1 MAVDYLSAINKQ
13 GSGLNITQIV
23 DSLVAAET
31 APIESRIQKNI
42 DETNAT
48 ISAYGILANELG
60 KLKDF
65 TSASKGTTAF
75 AVSSNNTAIDVA
87 VTDPTKAKAFNANI
101 SVSSLASSQTLE
113 FSGFSSKTASINTGT
128 INIDFG
134 EWAGNSF
141 TADGSQASQSVQVN
155 SGNNNLSSLADSL
168 NAIDG
173 VNAAVTDKGDGTF
186 SLIVNSDTGSKNAL
200 RFSVTETSGDEG
212 LAQFD
217 TASSNSSKQVVAATN
232 ATINLNGVDITRS
245 SNIISDL
252 FDGYEFRLNATTT
265 TAAVIQSNT
274 DSNVAYSKT
283 KEFVDMYNS
292 VHSVL
297 DSLTKRG
304 LEGEESG
311 ALSRDVTA
319 NGIKRK
325 LRELLSSELPGF
337 GDNGRYLSEL
347 GIKTER
353 DGSISLTET
362 DFKKAFEREPILFDV
377 MINSIARSD
386 NPLVQ
391 VTHESDI
398 LQPNGGVYN
407 FVGENNGNSAT
418 LNGIALVGSTLADG
432 TKKYTATSG
441 DVTGLR
447 LQVSGSASSAT
458 VYYGESFFSKLES
471 YVKDLVSSTGT
482 LAKSENQASSSIAEY
497 NEDKVDLEE
506 RIEAI
511 RMRYMAQFSAMESAV
526 TGFKKTGEFLT
537 GFIDSLSPDK

>member
-31 APIESRIQKNI
+31 APIESRIQRNI

-48 ISAYGILANELG
+48 ISAYGVLANELG

-65 TSASKGTTAF
+65 AAASKGTTAF
-75 AVSSNNTAIDVA
+75 AVTSGSTAIGVT
-87 VTDPTKAKAFNANI
+87 VTDPTKAKEFDANI
-101 SVSSLASSQTLE
+101 SVASLASSQTLE
-113 FSGFSSKTASINTGT
+113 FAGFSSKTAAINTGA

-134 EWAGNSF
+134 AWSGDTF
-141 TADGSQASQSVQVN
+141 TADSSQASQSIQVN

-217 TASSNSSKQVVAATN
+217 TASSNASKQVVAATD
-232 ATINLNGVDITRS
+232 ASINLNGVNITRS
-245 SNIISDL
+245 SNVISDL
-252 FDGYEFRLNATTT
+252 FDGYEFRLNETTT
-265 TAAVIQSNT
+265 TAAVIQSST

-283 KEFVDMYNS
+283 KEFVDMFNNVY
-292 VHSVL
+292 SVL
-297 DSLTKRG
+297 NALTKRG
-304 LEGEESG
+304 LDGEESG

-325 LRELLSSELPGF
+325 LRELVSSELPGF
-337 GDNGRYLSEL
+337 SDNGRYLSEL
-347 GIKTER
+347 GIRTER
-353 DGSISLTET
+353 DGSISLTEA

-377 MINSIARSD
+377 MLNSIARSD
-386 NPLVQ
+386 NPLVK

-398 LQPNGGVYN
+398 LQPKGGVYN
-407 FVGENNGNSAT
+407 FVGESNGSSAT
-418 LNGIALVGSTLADG
+418 LDGIAMDGSTLADG
-432 TKKYTATSG
+432 TTKYTATSG
-441 DVTGLR
+441 DVIGLR
-447 LQVSGSASSAT
+447 LEVSGSVSSAS

-471 YVKDLVSSTGT
+471 YVKELVSSTGT
-482 LAKSENQASSSIAEY
+482 LAKSENKASTSISEY

-537 GFIDSLSPDK
+537 GFIDSLTPDK